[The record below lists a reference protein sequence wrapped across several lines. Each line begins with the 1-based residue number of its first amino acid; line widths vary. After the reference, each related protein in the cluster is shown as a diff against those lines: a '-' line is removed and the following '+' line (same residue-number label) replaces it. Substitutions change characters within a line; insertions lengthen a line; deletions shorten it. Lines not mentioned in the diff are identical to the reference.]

1 MDLYTTSKYAFL
13 LGQGNEQ
20 DDLGSTDKNMTDITT
35 QEPEVS
41 VTIIDNRIDPLTAV
55 HNYG

>member
-20 DDLGSTDKNMTDITT
+20 DDLGATDKNMTDITT
-35 QEPEVS
+35 
-41 VTIIDNRIDPLTAV
+41 
-55 HNYG
+55 